1 MNVSVRLRPLF
12 GAVPPTPARLLGY
25 SRGPAKLAVQFTSGA
40 YGYVFDA
47 FCESDRQEVEMRDNG
62 TIVLWGVGW
71 VTKLV
76 TRFDNGL
83 TYVATLTPTH
93 GKWEIYR

>member
-1 MNVSVRLRPLF
+1 VLP
-12 GAVPPTPARLLGY
+12 APARLLGY
-25 SRGPAKLAVQFTSGA
+25 SRGPAKLVVEFMGGA
-40 YGYVFDA
+40 YSYVFDA

-83 TYVATLTPTH
+83 TCVATLTPTH